1 MVRQS
6 ISAHADAAT
15 VTQLRQTAR
24 REGRT
29 PAQLTTASLKLY
41 LGMPEAV
48 RTALRDVEAL
58 GTPEDQHNM
67 MRAIARTVVATQ
79 YEVSRRRVAE
89 SMQLDNEAELTSDDA
104 ILAEAV
110 RASFTAR

>member
-1 MVRQS
+1 MAGQS

-29 PAQLTTASLKLY
+29 PSQLTAASLKLY
-41 LGMPEAV
+41 LGMPDAV
-48 RTALRDVEAL
+48 RTALRDIEAL
-58 GTPEDQHNM
+58 GTAEDQHNM
-67 MRAIARTVVATQ
+67 IRAIARAVVATQ
-79 YEVSRRRVAE
+79 YEVSRRAVAE
-89 SMQLDNEAELTSDDA
+89 TVRPDDAADLATDDA

-110 RASFTAR
+110 RVTTRAR

>member
-1 MVRQS
+1 MAGQS

-29 PAQLTTASLKLY
+29 QSQLTAASLKLY

-67 MRAIARTVVATQ
+67 MRAMARAVVATQ
-79 YEVSRRRVAE
+79 YEVSRRRVAQT
-89 SMQLDNEAELTSDDA
+89 MRCDNEADLSTDEA
-104 ILAEAV
+104 ILSQAV
-110 RASFTAR
+110 RVTAQAR